1 LGKLARGAYLLEYHT
16 TAAFSPLALLKWPQ
30 LKNIAISMPPCA
42 GAHRVDLHGR
52 KPDSAARTSDL
63 KPLAAEPSTTTGHT
77 NSAEPEPEENGRRRE
92 QGRTRTTALLQLCF
106 FFVKRVKHHT
116 RPYF

>member
-106 FFVKRVKHHT
+106 FCKKS
-116 RPYF
+116 